1 MIKRPTP
8 KKLSIQAQQ
17 AITEASSHQTGKTTK
32 VKTYDPDFPVFDIPV
47 NQKIQV
53 YIPNHTVVGPDGSVD
68 LRKDKFA
75 AHPVIDGRSY
85 GDIRCCSGITESEL
99 GWDGSCPLCDAISKN
114 WDLVNMEYAGVAKSK
129 GLDPKAPE
137 AKELL
142 KQDWLDLVK
151 KMAVKQAEVWYTF
164 PIVVIDCEER
174 DGQLTVNP
182 KLDAEGKVHGTPMWY
197 SIRER
202 TFEDKWVAGYDSI
215 DIDGETPTNPA
226 GLWAILNFTY
236 QPKSGSPTKMDSARA
251 LKVSFKRM
259 ASSYDQW
266 ATYFDELTKE
276 WTPEKA
282 QEVVVLDA
290 IRDMNEMQEVTD
302 SIMKPINE
310 RIALYKLNSGASDTP
325 AIEQTGSAPA
335 VASAD
340 AILNNFGA
348 TEVPNGAAPATPA
361 TPATPN
367 LMGEMPNVGIQ

>member
-8 KKLSIQAQQ
+8 KKLSVEAQQ
-17 AITEASSHQTGKTTK
+17 AITEASSHQTGKATR

-47 NQKIQV
+47 NQKLLV
-53 YIPNHTVVGPDGSVD
+53 YIPNHTVQLPDGSVD

-85 GDIRCCSGITESEL
+85 GDIRCCAGISSPEL
-99 GWDGSCPLCDAISKN
+99 GWDGSCPLCDAISTN
-114 WDLVNMEYAGVAKSK
+114 WELYNFEYEGIAKSK
-129 GLDPKAPE
+129 GIDPKAPE
-137 AKELL
+137 AQDLL
-142 KQDWLDLVK
+142 KQDRLDLIH

-182 KLDAEGKVHGTPMWY
+182 KLDSEGKVHGTPMWY

-236 QPKSGSPTKMDSARA
+236 QPKNGSPTKMDSARA
-251 LKVSFKRM
+251 LKVSFKHM
-259 ASSYDQW
+259 AESYNEW
-266 ATYFDELTKE
+266 AKYFDNMTAE

-282 QEVVVLDA
+282 QEIVVLDA
-290 IRDMNEMQEVTD
+290 IRDMDEMQEVAD

-310 RIALYKLNSGASDTP
+310 RIAMYKLSGGATTATTGAAP
-325 AIEQTGSAPA
+325 AIGN
-335 VASAD
+335 AD
-340 AILNNFGA
+340 AVLSNFGA
-348 TEVPNGAAPATPA
+348 EEVPNGAEPATPA
-361 TPATPN
+361 EPVTPATPN
-367 LMGEMPNVGIQ
+367 LIGEMPSVGVQ